1 MAAADEDALRCDFAQ
16 VYRVLDFRRLPLR
29 TAAVLA
35 CGLPEDSRI
44 IRKLSGSRI
53 DVTTAL
59 LARIFDGVMILAW
72 QNTEDGHKGR
82 NPPKSLFE
90 HLTREDDDTTRAQG
104 FASAADFRAAW
115 AAITAGGETN
125 E

>member
-35 CGLPEDSRI
+35 CGLPEESRI

-59 LARIFDGVMILAW
+59 LARIFDAVAILAW

-90 HLTREDDDTTRAQG
+90 KLMGSDDTEHPKG